1 MNNFLASKLQ
11 RFSTPFSNITS
22 NSVNKNEEPKLE
34 YEQNDN
40 LISKEESIKRIFW
53 LFQFLAFLKSCI
65 LQFLII
71 FVFYFSKSESDS
83 HLLSYEIPENMYQPY
98 LHILYKDGAVDIC
111 ELKITKESKF
121 IAIFSEVITSRK
133 IPLYFFYI

>member
-1 MNNFLASKLQ
+1 MNNFLALKLQ
-11 RFSTPFSNITS
+11 QFSTPFSNTTS

-53 LFQFLAFLKSCI
+53 LFQFLAFFKSCI

-71 FVFYFSKSESDS
+71 FAFFFAKSESGFQP
-83 HLLSYEIPENMYQPY
+83 LSYEIPENMYRPY
-98 LHILYKDGAVDIC
+98 LHILYKNGAVNVC
-111 ELKITKESKF
+111 ELEVIKGSKLVVTFSKF
-121 IAIFSEVITSRK
+121 MR
-133 IPLYFFYI
+133 

>member
-11 RFSTPFSNITS
+11 QFSTPFSNTTS

-34 YEQNDN
+34 YDQNDN

-53 LFQFLAFLKSCI
+53 MFQFLAFLKSCI

-71 FVFYFSKSESDS
+71 FVFYFAKSESGTN
-83 HLLSYEIPENMYQPY
+83 LLSYEIPENMYRPY
-98 LHILYKDGAVDIC
+98 LQILYKNGAVDVC
-111 ELKITKESKF
+111 ELEVIKGSKLVE
-121 IAIFSEVITSRK
+121 IFSEFIIR
-133 IPLYFFYI
+133 